1 LRRSSAAIAVGNAGG
16 DETSAAHDRRTLR
29 LGWAPKA
36 KASVAL
42 TSTDLQSVRGTA
54 VLVGLDQSTF
64 VSVRNSRDWPGVSLV
79 WASGGFDL
87 IQSYGQMDADVI
99 VLYDPLPDIEMLTLL
114 KQIQRS
120 RSMSRSSIVLASR
133 QATDSQTHDALFEA
147 GVDKILPQPVDVE
160 TLATSIE
167 DLLKTRRSADLGKD
181 EPDLAGNLEVI
192 SIVEILQ
199 LCNAGK
205 KSGSLMCST
214 RRGRAN
220 LNIRGGEII
229 YASFGPTQGTEAVY
243 SLLRERVGHFQ
254 LKLGVFPGEPNINQ
268 AFPMLMLEGM
278 RRSDENRR
286 NVSARLLSSSHP
298 APTERPPTG

>member
-1 LRRSSAAIAVGNAGG
+1 M
-16 DETSAAHDRRTLR
+16 
-29 LGWAPKA
+29 
-36 KASVAL
+36 AL
-42 TSTDLQSVRGTA
+42 TSTDLQHVRGTA

-64 VSVRNSRDWPGVSLV
+64 VSIRNSREWPGVSLV

-120 RSMSRSSIVLASR
+120 RSMSRSSIVLATSH
-133 QATDSQTHDALFEA
+133 TDSQNMDALFEA
-147 GVDKILPQPVDVE
+147 GVDKILPLPVDVE
-160 TLATSIE
+160 TLGTSIE

-199 LCNAGK
+199 LCNGGK
-205 KSGSLMCST
+205 KSGALMCST

-220 LNIRGGEII
+220 LVIKGGEIVS
-229 YASFGPTQGTEAVY
+229 ASFGPTMGAEAVF

-254 LKLGVFPGEPNINQ
+254 LKLGVFAAEVNLNQ
-268 AFPMLMLEGM
+268 TFAMLMLEGM
-278 RRSDENRR
+278 RRNDENRR
-286 NVSARLLSSSHP
+286 NVSARLLSSSGG
-298 APTERPPTG
+298 AKTERPPTG

>member
-1 LRRSSAAIAVGNAGG
+1 M
-16 DETSAAHDRRTLR
+16 
-29 LGWAPKA
+29 
-36 KASVAL
+36 AL

-205 KSGSLMCST
+205 KSGSLMCRT

-220 LNIRGGEII
+220 LNFRGGEII
-229 YASFGPTQGTEAVY
+229 
-243 SLLRERVGHFQ
+243 
-254 LKLGVFPGEPNINQ
+254 
-268 AFPMLMLEGM
+268 
-278 RRSDENRR
+278 
-286 NVSARLLSSSHP
+286 
-298 APTERPPTG
+298 